1 MKDEFNNNNSSNNYS
16 WNDAM
21 ILDKIQE
28 ILEVEN
34 IDDLEFNEEMINQL
48 KTQLSENISS
58 EEINQSAYIVAQNI
72 EELKVLPKEDI
83 NAYIS
88 RLKSY
93 LNNTNFNCIKAEF
106 KGIEFEIYQDSSIED
121 VFKSYYSRYDQMY
134 GISQMLSDLGLK

>member
-1 MKDEFNNNNSSNNYS
+1 MKDEFNNNNSSNKYS

-48 KTQLSENISS
+48 KTQLSENLSS
-58 EEINQSAYIVAQNI
+58 EEINQSAYMVAQNI

-83 NAYIS
+83 KAYIS

-93 LNNTNFNCIKAEF
+93 LNNTNFSCIKAEF

-121 VFKSYYSRYDQMY
+121 VFKSYYSRYDQIY

>member
-1 MKDEFNNNNSSNNYS
+1 MKDEFNNNNSSNKYS

-21 ILDKIQE
+21 ILDKIQD
-28 ILEVEN
+28 ILEVQN

-83 NAYIS
+83 KAYIS

-93 LNNTNFNCIKAEF
+93 LNNTTLNCIKAEF

-121 VFKSYYSRYDQMY
+121 VFKSYYSRYDQIY